1 MRLLSLLARDVL
13 RAMFVS
19 ARVFRATTSS
29 SKSTVSE
36 GREFALSATSSCSSA
51 ARAAASEDTVLPD
64 EPRLSGSSRPDFGVR
79 MDSTSESSGDLD
91 SSPQV
96 AGARSSGP
104 REPDVRKEWT
114 SCVSRWFFEASSST
128 DCRKVESDVEL
139 LPPVATS
146 RPSSHGEPEL
156 RGVGM
161 DRGERGREI

>member
-51 ARAAASEDTVLPD
+51 ARAAASEDTVV
-64 EPRLSGSSRPDFGVR
+64 GVR
-79 MDSTSESSGDLD
+79 IDSTSESSGDLD